1 RMQKDGE
8 YWCGKF
14 ATDETDWRLAEL
26 LANIQFAC
34 QRYYFGAMA
43 ENYFEN
49 KTKEAAMNVQHRQRT
64 IEAFKRLP
72 EEFTTEDVMRCFQ
85 LSSDGAAR
93 VRIKRLVDDHLAEKK
108 NIIKEGNTHK
118 VIYCKTG
125 TLMIS

>member
-43 ENYFEN
+43 ENYFDN
-49 KTKEAAMNVQHRQRT
+49 KTKEASVNVYRHQKT
-64 IEAFKRLP
+64 IDSFKRLP
-72 EEFTTEDVMRCFQ
+72 EEFTMEDVMRCFQ
-85 LSSDGAAR
+85 MNSDASAR
-93 VRIKRLVDDHLAEKK
+93 CRIKRLMDDHLAEKAYK
-108 NIIKEGNTHK
+108 IKENN
-118 VIYCKTG
+118 VCKTIYRK
-125 TLMIS
+125 TDAIML

>member
-1 RMQKDGE
+1 
-8 YWCGKF
+8 CGKF

-64 IEAFKRLP
+64 IDALLLP
-72 EEFTTEDVMRCFQ
+72 
-85 LSSDGAAR
+85 SDLR
-93 VRIKRLVDDHLAEKK
+93 SDPKQIDK
-108 NIIKEGNTHK
+108 
-118 VIYCKTG
+118 
-125 TLMIS
+125 